1 MIDKNKKAR
10 ETALEHDRVLAAV
23 KKVFDSSQGRLVGHL
38 LLAESKM
45 LQDVFQPSS
54 INAFDQGKQYMGHF
68 LFDLVAEADPKLA
81 RDILTLGLESRV
93 AEIKA
98 EREKQLKG
106 ESK

>member
-1 MIDKNKKAR
+1 MSGKEKNQ
-10 ETALEHDRVLAAV
+10 ALEHDQVLGAV
-23 KKVFDSSQGRLVGHL
+23 KAVFDSPGGRLIGHL

-68 LFDLVAEADPKLA
+68 LFDLLAEADPHLA

-93 AEIKA
+93 AGIKA
-98 EREKQLKG
+98 AREKTIKG
-106 ESK
+106 DQK